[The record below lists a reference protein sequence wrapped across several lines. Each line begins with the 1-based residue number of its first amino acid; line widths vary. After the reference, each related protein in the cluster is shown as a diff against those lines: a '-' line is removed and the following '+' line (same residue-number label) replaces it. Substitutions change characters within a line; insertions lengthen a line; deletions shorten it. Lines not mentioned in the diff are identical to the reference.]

1 MNTHPEVPSEWMYH
15 AAQDLLDHARDM
27 RRALT
32 ISEQRLWNWLRNRTF
47 GGHKFRR
54 QFPIAHYILDFYC
67 QRLKLAIE
75 VDGHQPDLECV
86 REYDDER
93 TRDLNALGV
102 CVLRIPNVLL
112 AKDPLLVEEQVR
124 FAIQQRE
131 NEKK

>member
-1 MNTHPEVPSEWMYH
+1 MYH
-15 AAQDLLDHARDM
+15 VSSNLRDHARDL

-47 GGHKFRR
+47 GGYKFRR
-54 QFPIAHYILDFYC
+54 QFPIEGYILDFYC
-67 QRLKLAIE
+67 QELGLAIE
-75 VDGHQPDLECV
+75 VDGRQHELPCV

-93 TRDLNALGV
+93 TCDLKILGV

-112 AKDPLLVEEQVR
+112 ATDPILVEEQLR

-131 NEKK
+131 REMK